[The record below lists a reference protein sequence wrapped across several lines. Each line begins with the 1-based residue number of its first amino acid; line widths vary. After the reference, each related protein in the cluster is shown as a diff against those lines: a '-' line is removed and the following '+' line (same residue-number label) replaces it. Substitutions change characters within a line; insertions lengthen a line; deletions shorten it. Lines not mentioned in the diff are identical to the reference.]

1 MTDSE
6 MPVMDGITLCRL
18 IKGNELIHSTYVIFL
33 SAHGATNAKVTALDV
48 GADDY
53 LVKPADENELRARVR
68 AGLRLQRALAELEAK
83 NELLERLALTD
94 PLTGLANRR
103 AFEEALSTETAR
115 ATRHG
120 KPLSLLF
127 LDLDHFKDVNDRHG
141 HAVGDEVLSA
151 VSDLLKRLGR
161 RGDMSAR
168 IGGEEFA
175 VILPQTSLPQ
185 AKLVAER
192 IRAALEASPVGRS
205 QFVSVTT
212 SIGCSSFDGSGTVA
226 SSALLRAA
234 DEGTLYTARTRAEG
248 RLGRGCPNDA
258 QSGGCLAR
266 AQARGERHRL
276 WERHSHCAGGPP
288 LSDPVPPWTI
298 HCSRRRPARRGS
310 GPPESAPPSSG
321 SGRRSAPRS

>member
-1 MTDSE
+1 MSAPSARILVVDDDPLQRQLIAAMLTGTGYVVDTAGDGREALERVRLGRPDVVVTDSE

-205 QFVSVTT
+205 QVVSVTT

-234 DEGTLYTARTRAEG
+234 DEALYRAKQAG
-248 RLGRGCPNDA
+248 RNR
-258 QSGGCLAR
+258 
-266 AQARGERHRL
+266 
-276 WERHSHCAGGPP
+276 
-288 LSDPVPPWTI
+288 VV
-298 HCSRRRPARRGS
+298 
-310 GPPESAPPSSG
+310 
-321 SGRRSAPRS
+321 

>member
-1 MTDSE
+1 MSMSTPSARVLVVDDDSLQRELIARSLSVSGYVVDTAANGREALERVRLSRPDVVVTDSE

-68 AGLRLQRALAELEAK
+68 AGLRLQRALADLEAK

-94 PLTGLANRR
+94 ALTGLANRR

-127 LDLDHFKDVNDRHG
+127 LDLDHFKNVNDQHG

-161 RGDMSAR
+161 RGDMTAR

-175 VILPQTSLPQ
+175 VLLPQTSLSQ

-192 IRAALEASPVGRS
+192 IRVALEASPVGRTKP
-205 QFVSVTT
+205 VKMTT
-212 SIGCSSFDGSGTVA
+212 SIGCASYDGNGDMPSST
-226 SSALLRAA
+226 LLRVA
-234 DEGTLYTARTRAEG
+234 DEALYRAKQDG
-248 RLGRGCPNDA
+248 RNRVA
-258 QSGGCLAR
+258 Q
-266 AQARGERHRL
+266 
-276 WERHSHCAGGPP
+276 
-288 LSDPVPPWTI
+288 
-298 HCSRRRPARRGS
+298 
-310 GPPESAPPSSG
+310 
-321 SGRRSAPRS
+321 